1 MRKDTSFSCRQ
12 LSRDEFSRKYWM
24 NGEAPDQ
31 YHTMEIE
38 DGRDEVEQLII
49 NDLRALKAANAR
61 LRRRTNERAE
71 FHEKRTA
78 AAIAV
83 ATAAMVGLNL
93 VTFAITTAQIR
104 RCHPKVHNRR

>member
-1 MRKDTSFSCRQ
+1 MRKDTTFSYQ
-12 LSRDEFSRKYWM
+12 KLSRDEFSEKYWM

-31 YHTMEIE
+31 YHTMQIE

-49 NDLRALKAANAR
+49 NDLRALKEANVQ

-71 FHEKRTA
+71 FHAKRTA
-78 AAIAV
+78 VATAIA
-83 ATAAMVGLNL
+83 AAAMVGLNL

-104 RCHPKVHNRR
+104 HCHPKVHNRR